1 MRGEDG
7 NITILSIVLIATGA
21 VLSAVAWDLN
31 SFEHRR
37 VGIQQIADRAV
48 LAAADLDQTIASDVI
63 VQDYFDKA
71 GYGDVVSSVNVD
83 EGLNYRTVSVD
94 VHGLVASQVVGGSFS
109 GEVQLSGNAGVEAP
123 KRAAER
129 INRNS
134 PLDQGMSDAEILQD
148 VIDQDFT
155 QGGISRDESDRMAE
169 LRILLRDDSI
179 NTLNGSSN
187 LSNSAIVNQELARL
201 LAAENGTVDPLNYR
215 TDEAAAIAATLTQAD
230 ARQLVRMREAMAQ
243 DSANRDG
250 NMADYTENYDL
261 TPDQRRVLELTEAT
275 RLADLEETIQ
285 RLEDAVANIDEQIVL
300 NGTVQDL
307 LAEVPLNAG
316 IEQLIGEDIL
326 GQIQKN
332 AQDSV
337 DPGANR
343 QVDAQNVMD
352 TMHERNPEYTNYHAY
367 DLATSADWDQLN
379 NEILADQWEESQRKN
394 GNYLELR
401 AFAEAEERVNNVEIS
416 LVLDIS
422 GSMGWD
428 NKMANLR
435 DASNTFIDAVI
446 NDSTQDLV
454 SISVVP
460 CAEHVSSGPAIMEE
474 LNVRQRHNYSHC
486 VEFAD
491 ADFKSTE
498 ISYRSNNS
506 SDRYDQMQHFFWG
519 STNSNSRSNPA
530 CRYGTHDDIKA
541 FSQDTWALKDKI
553 ARLSPNGNTS
563 IFLGMKWAAGL
574 LDPAFQ
580 PVNSRLAGR
589 GETDP
594 TFANRPVAFD
604 DRETLKTVILMTDG
618 ENTSSKRINPQVYA
632 NSSHYAHWN
641 SYNFDWYVNNY
652 VNWQQRSLWSES
664 KYWTSFGDQL
674 LNNVC
679 TAAKQNNI
687 VIWSIGFEVSD
698 RSAGVMQNCASSPS
712 HFFRVEGVQIKEA
725 FSAIARQINQLR
737 LTQ

>member
-1 MRGEDG
+1 M
-7 NITILSIVLIATGA
+7 
-21 VLSAVAWDLN
+21 
-31 SFEHRR
+31 
-37 VGIQQIADRAV
+37 
-48 LAAADLDQTIASDVI
+48 
-63 VQDYFDKA
+63 
-71 GYGDVVSSVNVD
+71 
-83 EGLNYRTVSVD
+83 D

-109 GEVQLSGNAGVEAP
+109 SEVQILGNAGVEAP

-155 QGGISRDESDRMAE
+155 KGGISRDESDRMAE
-169 LRILLRDDSI
+169 LRILLRDDSS

-187 LSNSAIVNQELARL
+187 LSNRAIVNQELARL

-215 TDEAAAIAATLTQAD
+215 KDEAAAIAATLTQAD

-243 DSANRDG
+243 DLANRDG
-250 NMADYTENYDL
+250 NVADYTKNYDL

-275 RLADLEETIQ
+275 RLADLAEIIQ
-285 RLEDAVANIDEQIVL
+285 RLEDAVADIDEQIVL

-307 LAEVPLNAG
+307 LAKVPLNVG

-332 AQDSV
+332 AQDRE

-343 QVDAQNVMD
+343 EVDAQNVMD

-367 DLATSADWDQLN
+367 DIATSADWDQLN
-379 NEILADQWEESQRKN
+379 NEILADQWEESQREN

-422 GSMGWD
+422 GSMGWN

-435 DASNTFIDAVI
+435 DAINTFIDAVI

-454 SISVVP
+454 SISVGP
-460 CAEHVSSGPAIMEE
+460 HAEHVSSGPAIMEE
-474 LNVRQRHNYSHC
+474 LIVRQRHNYSHC

-491 ADFKSTE
+491 ADFNNTE
-498 ISYRSNNS
+498 ISYRSTNS
-506 SDRYDQMQHFFWG
+506 YDRYDQMQHFFWG

-553 ARLSPNGNTS
+553 ARLLPVRSSVQLWSRCPNGSRQQLCRISTGLNECIRTGAKIMFKLNFKS
-563 IFLGMKWAAGL
+563 LSRGRFARDENGAAHIEAMIMIPLMFTVMVASVSMLDL
-574 LDPAFQ
+574 LRQHGAHQKAAFTIGDM
-580 PVNSRLAGR
+580 VS
-589 GETDP
+589 
-594 TFANRPVAFD
+594 
-604 DRETLKTVILMTDG
+604 RETLPLDPDYLIGTHHLLNTLTRTPQDSSVRISVVRYDSKNNAIKLDWSKSTGGLAPKQNSEVRDWTDRLSLMVHNERMIVVETAARWDAPLNMSLGTQVIDNSVFT
-618 ENTSSKRINPQVYA
+618 RPRYAPQV
-632 NSSHYAHWN
+632 
-641 SYNFDWYVNNY
+641 
-652 VNWQQRSLWSES
+652 LWTDEPAP
-664 KYWTSFGDQL
+664 Q
-674 LNNVC
+674 
-679 TAAKQNNI
+679 
-687 VIWSIGFEVSD
+687 FEGS
-698 RSAGVMQNCASSPS
+698 
-712 HFFRVEGVQIKEA
+712 
-725 FSAIARQINQLR
+725 
-737 LTQ
+737 